1 MQKVK
6 KGRKVK
12 EKKVMTT
19 RMTKYEDDIFFYF
32 IMNYI
37 FGFMCCFGYFLFFS
51 VQFIL

>member
-12 EKKVMTT
+12 ERKVMTT

-37 FGFMCCFGYFLFFS
+37 FKGFWGFGA
-51 VQFIL
+51 